1 MVSAPAVGE
10 LRHRGVVSCDLLGAS
25 GKRSCATELE
35 RFNPDDGGYPGQP
48 AQLNEFQADRPAADL
63 LRAMHGSKNFTRACA
78 RALHR

>member
-35 RFNPDDGGYPGQP
+35 RFNPDDGGDPGQP

-63 LRAMHGSKNFTRACA
+63 LIRAMTVRISRVRA